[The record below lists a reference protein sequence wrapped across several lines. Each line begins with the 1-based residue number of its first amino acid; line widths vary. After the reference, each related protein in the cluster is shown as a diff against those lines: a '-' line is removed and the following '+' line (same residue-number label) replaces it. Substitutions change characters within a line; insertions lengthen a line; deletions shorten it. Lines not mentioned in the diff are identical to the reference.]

1 MNWKLIFV
9 LSLLAIPMAFATVY
23 YIPQNLEPVVW
34 LAVFLAYAFV
44 IAKVAAGRFFL
55 HGFMVS
61 IFNCVWITAIH
72 FILFDAYYAN
82 HPNLADMKGV
92 TPQTMRYAGLVIGP
106 VIGIISGVILGLF
119 SFVAAKIFRKR

>member
-23 YIPQNLEPVVW
+23 YIPQNLEPVFW
-34 LAVFLAYAFV
+34 GAIFLACAFTV
-44 IAKVAAGRFFL
+44 AKVATRKHFL

-82 HPNLADMKGV
+82 HPNLGDMKQV
-92 TPQTMRYAGLVIGP
+92 TPETMRYAGLVIGP
-106 VIGIISGVILGLF
+106 VIGIISGLVLGLF
-119 SFVAAKIFRKR
+119 SFVAAKILKR

>member
-23 YIPQNLEPVVW
+23 YIPQNVEPVVW
-34 LAVFLAYAFV
+34 LVIFIVCAFI
-44 IAKVAAGRFFL
+44 IAKVARGKFFL
-55 HGFMVS
+55 HGFLVS

-72 FILFDAYYAN
+72 FIFFDAYYAN
-82 HPNLADMKGV
+82 HPNLAEMKDV

-106 VIGIISGVILGLF
+106 VIGIISGLILGLF
-119 SFVAAKIFRKR
+119 SFVAAKILKR

>member
-23 YIPQNLEPVVW
+23 YIPQNVEPVVW
-34 LAVFLAYAFV
+34 LVLFIACAFI
-44 IAKVAAGRFFL
+44 IAKVARGKFFL

-82 HPNLADMKGV
+82 HPNLAEMKDV

-106 VIGIISGVILGLF
+106 VIGILSGLILGLF
-119 SFVAAKIFRKR
+119 SFVAAKILKR